1 MLFEQVFVE
10 FNKLADIPIELLSEE
25 FLIADMVK
33 IKGLYILPIILIMS
47 IILKSRSFFVKLSF
61 KPFKV
66 LDEID

>member
-1 MLFEQVFVE
+1 MFFKQVFVE
-10 FNKLADIPIELLSEE
+10 FDKLADIPIELLSEE

-33 IKGLYILPIILIMS
+33 IKGLYILPIILVMS

-66 LDEID
+66 LYEID